1 MTTHLAEHDLVRLL
15 DDGAGNGD
23 APLVAHLDACGE
35 CAARHA
41 TLERRSL
48 RLRQLLAATEPAAPV
63 RSLPADAFRG
73 RPAAAAPQ
81 PRWRLA
87 AACAALL
94 LGSLAVPPV
103 RAWVSYTAGR
113 LLGVGVGRVEPS
125 AAPAAVPVPID
136 TAGALRFTP
145 TARELTVEVVS
156 RQEAGALVIEAVPG
170 DEVTVLAVGERD
182 AADLVVLPG
191 RLRIGNA
198 AGATGSY
205 RVRIPLTLD
214 GVVVRIERE
223 DPVVWRP
230 ARAGER
236 RSLDLRRRS
245 GP

>member
-15 DDGAGNGD
+15 DEGAGDGD
-23 APLVAHLDACGE
+23 APVVAHLDACGE
-35 CAARHA
+35 CAARRA

-48 RLRQLLAATEPAAPV
+48 RLRQLLAASEPAAPV
-63 RSLPADAFRG
+63 RSLPADALRR
-73 RPAAAAPQ
+73 RPPAPT
-81 PRWRLA
+81 PKRRWQLA

-103 RAWVSYTAGR
+103 RAWVAHTTGR
-113 LLGVGVGRVEPS
+113 LLGVGVRRVEPS
-125 AAPAAVPVPID
+125 AAPVGVPVPVD
-136 TAGALRFTP
+136 TAGTLRFTP
-145 TARELTVEVVS
+145 TGRELTVEVVS
-156 RQEAGALVIEAVPG
+156 RQEGGALVIEAVPG
-170 DEVTVLAVGERD
+170 DEVTALAVGERD

-198 AGATGSY
+198 AGSTGSY
-205 RVRIPLTLD
+205 RVRVPLTLD

-236 RSLDLRRRS
+236 RSLDLRRRN

>member
-15 DDGAGNGD
+15 DDGAGDSD

-35 CAARHA
+35 CTARRA

-48 RLRQLLAATEPAAPV
+48 RLRRLMAATDSAAPV
-63 RSLPADAFRG
+63 RSLPADAFR
-73 RPAAAAPQ
+73 RHTPAPTSQ

-87 AACAALL
+87 AACTALL

-103 RAWVSYTAGR
+103 RAWVAHTAGR
-113 LLGVGVGRVEPS
+113 LLGVGVPRVEPS
-125 AAPAAVPVPID
+125 AVPSRAPAPID
-136 TAGALRFTP
+136 TAGTLRFTP
-145 TARELTVEVVS
+145 AGPELTVEVVS
-156 RQEAGALVIEAVPG
+156 RQESGALVIEAGPG
-170 DEVTVLAVGERD
+170 AEVTAVAVGQRD

-205 RVRIPLTLD
+205 RVRVPLTLG

-223 DPVVWRP
+223 APVVWHP

-236 RSLDLRRRS
+236 RSLDLSRPR